1 MPVWRTRCGVSQWF
15 ISAVSLVVYPVCVMC
30 VCVPAPH
37 LIQLRCPHVP
47 LAHDTWLG
55 HSTVGRTSSG
65 PVRQ

>member
-1 MPVWRTRCGVSQWF
+1 
-15 ISAVSLVVYPVCVMC
+15 
-30 VCVPAPH
+30 VPAPH